1 MYIDPAS
8 LHYPLDLTSL
18 ILIQYIYKYVFYYLN
33 GWTKIVSVPT
43 FKGWIK
49 IVFVEYSNNCEVSCF
64 SSASGPEPVVVVI
77 YNFLALDNMFL
88 M

>member
-8 LHYPLDLTSL
+8 LCYPLDLTSL
-18 ILIQYIYKYVFYYLN
+18 ILIQCIYKYVFYYLN

-49 IVFVEYSNNCEVSCF
+49 IVFVVYSNKCDT
-64 SSASGPEPVVVVI
+64 VVAI
-77 YNFLALDNMFL
+77 SDLNQFLWFHNFLALDNMFL